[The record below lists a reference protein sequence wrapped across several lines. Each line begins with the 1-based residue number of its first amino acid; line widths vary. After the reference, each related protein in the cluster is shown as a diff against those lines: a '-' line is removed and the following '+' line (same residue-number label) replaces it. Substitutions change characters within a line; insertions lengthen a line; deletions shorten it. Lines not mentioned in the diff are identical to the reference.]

1 MGKKLRNF
9 AGTSLYAKYP
19 PKKALS
25 LLSLL
30 FVAVKACGL
39 TGDGGGGDRPERHSM
54 RDDVSVVSDATTAF
68 A

>member
-1 MGKKLRNF
+1 MQKN
-9 AGTSLYAKYP
+9 P
-19 PKKALS
+19 PKTALS

-39 TGDGGGGDRPERHSM
+39 TGGGGDGDRPERHSM